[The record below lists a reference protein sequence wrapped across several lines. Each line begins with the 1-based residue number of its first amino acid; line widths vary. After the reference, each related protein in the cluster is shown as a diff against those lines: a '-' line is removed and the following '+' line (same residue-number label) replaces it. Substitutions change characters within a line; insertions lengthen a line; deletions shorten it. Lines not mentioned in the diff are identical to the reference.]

1 MTSRDQ
7 MSQLPL
13 VILLGRLWAHVSTR
27 RRVQFGFLLTLTI
40 AASFAEILSIGA
52 VLPFLGVLTA
62 PEMVFAHPMAQPFIV
77 ALGLNVPEQLLLPLT
92 AAFSGAALLSGGMR
106 WLVLWVQTRMG
117 HAIGAEFSVEIYRRT
132 LYQPYSVHLARNS
145 SEVIAGMTAKTSV
158 LVNNTVLPLLTIAS
172 ASLMLIAILVALVLI
187 DPAVAMGAFAGF
199 GLIYLFVIG
208 LTKRG
213 LMRDSKRI
221 SRQSTRVIKAL
232 QEGLGGI
239 RDVLLDGAQATY
251 CQIYRDA
258 DVPLRRAQANVQII
272 SGSPRFGI
280 EALAMILIAWLA
292 YMLAG
297 KPDGV
302 AKALPVLGALALGA
316 QRLLPVLQQIYLSMA
331 AMRGGQASL
340 SDALDLLDQPVPG
353 DAGEPLPPP
362 MAFSREIMLDG
373 VGFGYGKDARSVLA
387 QVDLVIPR
395 GSRVGFI
402 GATGS
407 GKSTLLDLVMGLLEP
422 SEGRLLV
429 DGVEITAKNRRAW
442 QVHIA
447 HVPQTIFLADTT
459 VAENIAFGVPPE
471 LIDHD
476 RVREAAARAQIAD
489 TIEAL
494 PEGYQ
499 TITGEGGTR
508 FSGGQRQ
515 RIGIARALY
524 KHADVIVLDE
534 ATSALDNETERAVME
549 AIEHLG
555 GDYTILM
562 VAHRLST
569 LASCDQVVELA
580 QGRIRRTGSYSQITG
595 FGATQQWKK

>member
-1 MTSRDQ
+1 M
-7 MSQLPL
+7 
-13 VILLGRLWAHVSTR
+13 R
-27 RRVQFGFLLTLTI
+27 RRVQFGFLLLLTI
-40 AASFAEILSIGA
+40 AASFAEVLSIGA

-62 PEMVFAHPMAQPFIV
+62 PEMVFAHPVAQPVIAAF
-77 ALGLNVPEQLLLPLT
+77 GLETPEELLLPLT
-92 AAFSGAALLSGGMR
+92 VTFSGAAFLSGGMR

-172 ASLMLIAILVALVLI
+172 ASLMLMAILLALIVI

-199 GLIYLFVIG
+199 GLIYIFVIG

-213 LMRDSKRI
+213 LARDSKRI
-221 SRQSTRVIKAL
+221 SRESTRVIKAL

-239 RDVLLDGAQATY
+239 RDVLLDGTQATY
-251 CQIYRDA
+251 CGIYRDA

-280 EALAMILIAWLA
+280 EALAMILIAWFA

-340 SDALDLLDQPVPG
+340 SDALDLLDQPMPA
-353 DAGEPLPPP
+353 DADEPLPPP
-362 MAFSREIMLDG
+362 MAFSRTITLEG
-373 VGFGYGKDARSVLA
+373 VGFNYGKDARPVLTK
-387 QVDLVIPR
+387 VDLVIPM
-395 GSRVGFI
+395 GARVGFI
-402 GATGS
+402 GSTGS

-429 DGVEITAKNRRAW
+429 DGVELTAKNRRAW
-442 QVHIA
+442 QAHIA
-447 HVPQTIFLADTT
+447 HVPQTIFLADIT

-499 TITGEGGTR
+499 TVTGEGGTR

-524 KHADVIVLDE
+524 KRADVIVLDE
-534 ATSALDNETERAVME
+534 ATSALDNETERSVME
-549 AIEHLG
+549 AIGSLG
-555 GDYTILM
+555 GDYTLLM

-569 LASCDQVVELA
+569 LAGCDQVVELA
-580 QGRIRRTGSYSQITG
+580 RGRIQRTGSYSQITG
-595 FGATQQWKK
+595 LAVAQR

>member
-1 MTSRDQ
+1 
-7 MSQLPL
+7 MSQPPL
-13 VILLGRLWAHVSTR
+13 TILLGRLWKHVSTR
-27 RRVQFGFLLTLTI
+27 RRVQLGFLLMLTI
-40 AASFAEILSIGA
+40 VASFAEILSIGA

-62 PEMVFAHPMAQPFIV
+62 PEMVFANPVAQPFI
-77 ALGLNVPEQLLLPLT
+77 AAFGLENPEQLLLPLT

-172 ASLMLIAILVALVLI
+172 ASLMLMAILLALIVI
-187 DPAVAMGAFAGF
+187 DPGVAMGAFAGF
-199 GLIYLFVIG
+199 GLIYIFVIG

-213 LMRDSKRI
+213 LARDSKRI
-221 SRQSTRVIKAL
+221 SRESTRVIKAL

-239 RDVLLDGAQATY
+239 RDVLLDGTQATY
-251 CQIYRDA
+251 CGIYRDA

-340 SDALDLLDQPVPG
+340 SDALDLLDQPMPA
-353 DAGEPLPPP
+353 DADEPLPPP
-362 MAFSREIMLDG
+362 MAFSSTITLEG
-373 VGFGYGKDARSVLA
+373 VGFSYGKDARPVLT

-395 GSRVGFI
+395 GARVGFI
-402 GATGS
+402 GSTGS

-429 DGVEITAKNRRAW
+429 DGVELTAKNRRAW
-442 QVHIA
+442 QAHIA

-499 TITGEGGTR
+499 TVTGEGGTR

-524 KHADVIVLDE
+524 KRADVIVLDE
-534 ATSALDNETERAVME
+534 ATSALDNETERSVME
-549 AIEHLG
+549 AIGILG
-555 GDYTILM
+555 GDYTLLM

-569 LASCDQVVELA
+569 LAGCDHVVELA
-580 QGRIRRTGSYSQITG
+580 HGRIHRTGSYSQITG
-595 FGATQQWKK
+595 LGATQQ